1 MYLGY
6 GGGVQQSAHVF
17 VGIFSSGGRRAALK
31 TDATA
36 IICEMRRL
44 QSLEGIKKII
54 LGQRRKT
61 AAKIHECRLRNMNF
75 KDPI

>member
-1 MYLGY
+1 M
-6 GGGVQQSAHVF
+6 
-17 VGIFSSGGRRAALK
+17 K

>member
-1 MYLGY
+1 M
-6 GGGVQQSAHVF
+6 
-17 VGIFSSGGRRAALK
+17 K

-61 AAKIHECRLRNMNF
+61 AAKIHRLRNMNF